1 MQFFTDEH
9 KLHLSESAKKRVY
22 SEETRKKMSESAK
35 KRPITKGS
43 KGMSWFNNGVIN
55 KMAYECPEGFV
66 KGKLKKVLQQKV
78 LKMQ

>member
-1 MQFFTDEH
+1 
-9 KLHLSESAKKRVY
+9 
-22 SEETRKKMSESAK
+22 MSESAK